1 MKLIGSIAIATMT
14 LLSCNPPKTVY
25 ISNKTNIPIRLL
37 VESSYQNTRPDNF
50 RDSINGLRI
59 EKKKV
64 LNFGTGKWTKEDKT
78 SLEELIKHT
87 KIVKDGSAKVI
98 DMPGKTK
105 VSHISL
111 NVEELWLN
119 IK

>member
-1 MKLIGSIAIATMT
+1 MKLISSILIASTM

-25 ISNKTNIPIRLL
+25 ISNKTESPISLL
-37 VESSYQNTRPDNF
+37 VDRSYQSAHPVDF
-50 RDSINGLRI
+50 KDSLNGLRI

-64 LNFGTGKWTKEDKT
+64 LDFGKGKWTKEDKKN
-78 SLEELIKHT
+78 LEELIRHT
-87 KIVKDGSAKVI
+87 RIVKDGSATAI
-98 DMPGKTK
+98 DMPGKTE
-105 VSHISL
+105 VSLISF

>member
-1 MKLIGSIAIATMT
+1 V
-14 LLSCNPPKTVY
+14 N
-25 ISNKTNIPIRLL
+25 
-37 VESSYQNTRPDNF
+37 SSYQNNHSF
-50 RDSINGLRI
+50 HFIDSLNGLRI

-64 LNFGTGKWTKEDKT
+64 LDFGQGKWTKEDKA

-87 KIVKDGSAKVI
+87 RIVKDGSATAM
-98 DMPGKTK
+98 DMLSKTE
-105 VSHISL
+105 VSHIRF